1 MAPRM
6 AAWEPRRGDPI
17 LVPARKPQEPSHVAR
32 LAHGVGRLLWW
43 ALRYPYVSLP
53 LLAAAWVGWRFG
65 ALALVLVLAVVA
77 AILMLWHRL
86 RSASFARAFLPWRR
100 WLRRVQYARHW
111 QPAMVGADLHDGFG
125 GQTQVPRL
133 GRVTLTKHGERV
145 EVHLLHGQTPQQF
158 LDRGDAFAHSFV
170 AQRCSVRSLGTGRVV
185 LDFRRVDPLAAVVEP
200 APLPA
205 DGADVDLAA
214 LPLGLQEDGQPWTLG
229 LLGRHV
235 LLAGSAGAGKGSFL
249 WGTIRAL
256 APAVAEGRVQLW
268 GVDPK
273 MGVELSFGRSL
284 FTRYWDGD
292 ATTTAAPTPDEDDTT
307 RRRTRRDDKL
317 SDPALGELAQLLDDA
332 VALMQDRLRRMR
344 GTSRLHVPTTTEPL
358 VVLVVDELA
367 FLTAYAVDRDLGK
380 RIDRSLRLLLSQGRA
395 PGVLVVAGIQDPRKE
410 TLPFRDLFTFR
421 VAMRLVEPEAV
432 DLVLGNGARL
442 RGAHADAIATTMP
455 GTAYVVL
462 DGEPEP
468 VRVRAAWIGDDEL
481 HDLAARY
488 PAPGTA
494 PLRLVKDD
502 DAPGEAA

>member
-1 MAPRM
+1 MLVAT
-6 AAWEPRRGDPI
+6 RR
-17 LVPARKPQEPSHVAR
+17 PQEPSLAAR
-32 LAHGVGRLLWW
+32 VLQNVGRLLWW
-43 ALRYPYVSLP
+43 AVRYPYLSLP
-53 LLAAAWVGWRFG
+53 LLAAAWIGRQFG
-65 ALALVLVLAVVA
+65 PLPLALVLTVVTA
-77 AILMLWHRL
+77 ALVLWHRH
-86 RSASFARAFLPWRR
+86 RPASFARTFLLWRR

-133 GRVTLTKHGERV
+133 GRVTLTEHGERV

-158 LDRGDAFAHSFV
+158 MDRADAFAHSFV

-185 LDFRRVDPLAAVVEP
+185 LAFQRVDPLATVVEP

-214 LPLGLQEDGQPWTLG
+214 LPLGLREDGRPWTLG

-249 WGTIRAL
+249 WGIIRAL
-256 APAVAEGRVQLW
+256 APAVTEGQVQLW

-284 FTRYWDGD
+284 FARYWDGD
-292 ATTTAAPTPDEDDTT
+292 ATTTPEPASDDDDTA
-307 RRRTRRDDKL
+307 RRRTRRDDKP
-317 SDPALGELAQLLDDA
+317 SDPALAELAQLLDDA

-344 GTSRLHVPTTTEPL
+344 GTSRSHVPTTAEPL

-367 FLTAYAVDRDLGK
+367 FLTAYAVDRDLDK

-481 HDLAARY
+481 RDLATRY
-488 PAPGTA
+488 PAPV

-502 DAPGEAA
+502 TGEAAA